1 MNEPKRPTR
10 DEDRT
15 ILNRN
20 FDPRTPG
27 IIPPTGIF
35 SEPAYCFEPM
45 NALWLPHFL
54 GVIAALDQYDAWIG
68 DNEEISNARNQVRL
82 WLAQIVI
89 CIEETMYLLRQSES
103 DPCILEQ
110 STDGGESWTEAFN
123 YALCL
128 GIAAKGTEA
137 TILQIMISLRD
148 IYNTQGDE
156 GLSEWMTQSSAKATR
171 EATVCYAMGIWARMV
186 FSAAKKRAEGTLRR
200 DLLIK
205 GALEVGAVLLAWFT
219 GGISALVA
227 AYAAAAVAAF
237 DASQIAAISAEEW
250 DDEAT
255 IQTVVCCVADE
266 FVDPAGTNFD
276 WEVVK
281 SYIDSCVASYGVG
294 TLERRM
300 AQALSDSFDNIE
312 SWLAFTQLCVEIF
325 PVMWTDLFNCQCEC
339 TIAESTRID
348 WSETGATPA
357 GWTSTT
363 GPATWHSE
371 VAHCI
376 STRSSGTDWLPT
388 DGEPQDWAVTS
399 IVFTPAAPFT
409 VHSLGIILGFTTT
422 NTHGY
427 LASVLVNGE
436 WINVGGFGDQVPAP
450 TELVKTVYF
459 DPVCCDAVRFSGYG
473 RTPKFKVCS
482 INQDA

>member
-110 STDGGESWTEAFN
+110 STDGGESWAEAFN

-128 GIAAKGTEA
+128 GSAGKGTEA
-137 TILQIMISLRD
+137 TIMQIMISLRD

-255 IQTVVCCVADE
+255 IQTVGCCVA
-266 FVDPAGTNFD
+266 
-276 WEVVK
+276 
-281 SYIDSCVASYGVG
+281 
-294 TLERRM
+294 
-300 AQALSDSFDNIE
+300 
-312 SWLAFTQLCVEIF
+312 
-325 PVMWTDLFNCQCEC
+325 
-339 TIAESTRID
+339 
-348 WSETGATPA
+348 
-357 GWTSTT
+357 
-363 GPATWHSE
+363 
-371 VAHCI
+371 
-376 STRSSGTDWLPT
+376 
-388 DGEPQDWAVTS
+388 
-399 IVFTPAAPFT
+399 
-409 VHSLGIILGFTTT
+409 
-422 NTHGY
+422 
-427 LASVLVNGE
+427 
-436 WINVGGFGDQVPAP
+436 GGFGGSA
-450 TELVKTVYF
+450 
-459 DPVCCDAVRFSGYG
+459 
-473 RTPKFKVCS
+473 
-482 INQDA
+482 